1 MKISEI
7 KGEAALDALADI
19 IDPATEILSDPEIKK
34 MYNSGQ
40 PRLLMIK
47 YLLKN
52 HKKPLLSIMATLDGV
67 PVDEYEFNL
76 ITLPMK
82 LMELMNDPDLVM
94 LFQSQGQSIKE
105 TSSGSA
111 TESTEATN

>member
-7 KGEAALDALADI
+7 KGEAALDALAEI
-19 IDPATEILSDPEIKK
+19 IDPATEILNDPEVKTIYK
-34 MYNSGQ
+34 SGQ
-40 PRLLMIK
+40 PKLLLIK

-52 HKKPLLSIMATLDGV
+52 HKKPLIKIMATLEGT
-67 PVDEYEFNL
+67 PVEDYEFNL
-76 ITLPMK
+76 ITLPVK
-82 LMELMNDPDLVM
+82 LLELMNDPDLMV
-94 LFQSQGQSIKE
+94 LFQSQGQSEKE